1 MTEDV
6 NGSMLAPLV
15 GVDPL
20 RPSAVATDI
29 RLTVNVA
36 AKRGVSS
43 AIIGTMNVY
52 THSIEY

>member
-1 MTEDV
+1 
-6 NGSMLAPLV
+6 MLAPLV
-15 GVDPL
+15 GVEPVK
-20 RPSAVATDI
+20 PSPVTTDT

-52 THSIEY
+52 TRSIKY